1 MSGPITRFSS
11 LAGLALGLA
20 VPSLHGAQQSQ
31 DTPLPVPDAPNHV
44 EYMVAMR
51 DGVELATSVYRPD
64 GDGPWPVIVERT
76 PYSKARGAAKGQRL
90 TTAGYV
96 YVHQDSRGRFRSE
109 GAYEPYQTDIKDG
122 YDTIEWAAVQPW
134 SDGKVGVTGRSAM
147 GIHANLAAAGAPPH
161 LVAAYVVTASES
173 LFDES
178 YFNGG
183 VFREHFR
190 GNFMRLQGKEDQIP
204 IMKSRAIMDEQW
216 KATDLIH
223 HRRSIVVPMFN
234 LGGWYDMFA
243 KGEVGNFVYLQSHG
257 QPGARGNQKLWMGA
271 WGHSPIDGDLE
282 YPGDITLGPRTFDYE
297 LPWFDHWLKG
307 KETGI
312 MEMPAVTYYHMASAR
327 TGRPSALNG
336 FRHADRWPPPSTM
349 IRFYLHEGGGV
360 STERPSHDRA
370 SISYVHD
377 PQNPVPTV
385 GGANYNNNRDF
396 PITVGPVDQR
406 EIGDRADYLR
416 FHSEPLKADLHV
428 QGRIDMELWVAT
440 DAPDTD
446 FMVKLVDVYPDGYE
460 AIILD
465 TALRTRFRY
474 GREPGDVEMMK
485 PGRPTRLTIDLWS
498 TSNTFERGHRVGVH
512 IASSNAPRYEVSPST
527 GEAPGR
533 STLVPRNAT
542 NTVFFD
548 QRRPSAIVLPI
559 VAELPPVVVI
569 P

>member
-1 MSGPITRFSS
+1 MPGRMTRRIGV
-11 LAGLALGLA
+11 AGIALCLALPAPLA
-20 VPSLHGAQQSQ
+20 AQPAR
-31 DTPLPVPDAPNHV
+31 DTLPMPEADNHR
-44 EYMVAMR
+44 EQMVAMR
-51 DGVELATSVYRPD
+51 DGVALATSVYVPS

-76 PYSKARGAAKGQRL
+76 PYSKAGGAGKGQRL

-109 GAYEPYQTDIKDG
+109 GVYEPYQTDIEDG
-122 YDTIEWAAVQPW
+122 YDTIEWAAAQPW
-134 SDGKVGVTGRSAM
+134 SNGKVGVTGRSAM

-204 IMKSRAIMDEQW
+204 IMKARSVLDEQW
-216 KATDLIH
+216 KRTDFIH
-223 HRRSIVVPMFN
+223 HRGNVIVPMFN

-243 KGEVGNFVYLQSHG
+243 KGEVGNFVALQHHG
-257 QPGARGNQKLWMGA
+257 RSQARGNQKLWMGA

-282 YPGDITLGPRTFDYE
+282 YPGDIPLGPRTFDYE

-307 KETGI
+307 EDTAVA
-312 MEMPAVTYYHMASAR
+312 EMPAVTYYHMASAR
-327 TGRPSALNG
+327 KGHASPLNG
-336 FRHADRWPPPSTM
+336 FRQADSWPPPSTM
-349 IRFYLHEGGGV
+349 TRFYLQPGGGV
-360 STERPSHDRA
+360 GPARPTSDAA
-370 SISYVHD
+370 SVSYVHD
-377 PQNPVPTV
+377 PDNPVPTF

-406 EIGDRADYLR
+406 QIGERPDYLR
-416 FHSEPLKADLHV
+416 FHSEPLEADLHV
-428 QGRIDMELWVAT
+428 QGRVDVELWVAT

-460 AIILD
+460 AVILD

-474 GREPGDVEMMK
+474 GRETSDVEMMK
-485 PGRPTRLTIDLWS
+485 PGRPTLLTIDLWS
-498 TSNTFERGHRVGVH
+498 TSNTFERGHRLGVH
-512 IASSNAPRYEVSPST
+512 IASSNAPRYEVNPNT

-533 STLVPRNAT
+533 ATLTPRKAT
-542 NTVFFD
+542 NTILHD
-548 QRRPSAIVLPI
+548 QRHPSAIVLPV
-559 VAELPPVVVI
+559 VAELPPVVQI

>member
-1 MSGPITRFSS
+1 MSGPITRFLS

-20 VPSLHGAQQSQ
+20 VPGLHGAQQSE

-64 GDGPWPVIVERT
+64 GDGPWPAIVERT
-76 PYSKARGAAKGQRL
+76 PYSKARGAVKGQRL

-109 GAYEPYQTDIKDG
+109 GAYEPYQTDIEDG

-349 IRFYLHEGGGV
+349 TRFYLHEGGGV

-370 SISYVHD
+370 SISYMHD
-377 PQNPVPTV
+377 PRNPVPTV

-406 EIGDRADYLR
+406 AIGDRADYLR
-416 FHSEPLKADLHV
+416 FHSEPLEADLHV

-465 TALRTRFRY
+465 TALRTRFRD

-533 STLVPRNAT
+533 STLAPRNAT

-559 VAELPPVVVI
+559 VTELPPVVVI